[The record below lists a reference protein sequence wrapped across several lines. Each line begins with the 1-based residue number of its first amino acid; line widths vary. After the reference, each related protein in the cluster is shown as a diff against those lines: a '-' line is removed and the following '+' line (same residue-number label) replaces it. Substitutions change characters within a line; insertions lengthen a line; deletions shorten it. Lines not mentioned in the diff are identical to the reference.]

1 MRRRESAGTTD
12 RSGSEVDEVSAGIS
26 ATGGAVEDDEAAAI
40 VWRMSRG
47 EAARVTKHVVFL
59 FVQKKSSEAGLW

>member
-26 ATGGAVEDDEAAAI
+26 ATGGAVEDNEAAAI
-40 VWRMSRG
+40 V
-47 EAARVTKHVVFL
+47 
-59 FVQKKSSEAGLW
+59 